1 MSMMGGLTR
10 RLWLSCRWHRTQ
22 KETFEQMFNLIDQ
35 GKIPTSPTTSLKVSL
50 LRWIAHTPPA
60 APYRRQQGALACRSA
75 VSCADVQR

>member
-10 RLWLSCRWHRTQ
+10 RLWLSCRCHRTQ

-50 LRWIAHTPPA
+50 LRWPISA
-60 APYRRQQGALACRSA
+60 AARGPGLPQCGFVR
-75 VSCADVQR
+75 